1 MNFETYATGVAW
13 RLYFKESSLRN
24 LWSGLDPDRWPGSF
38 TRAGLAFREQAGYD
52 AMEKRKALYQLAQ
65 SLSAE
70 PDQRRQTFAPSTA
83 QWPQPRRRYP
93 AAPRPVAWKSKSALA
108 LSGAACA
115 PGWTQPKRS
124 KPSPTSWL
132 GSFTGCSLRPRLL
145 RCRRTP
151 LRRHQHTYSGEG
163 WRPVRR
169 RERGDPRTVRASSS
183 HLTGQ
188 LRACAGAQVGGQ
200 PRSIKSP
207 DLDCGRRFIPEDLVP
222 ESSPM

>member
-132 GSFTGCSLRPRLL
+132 GSFTGCSITATLTAMSANVITKTPAHLPRRGLEAGPAARARRPSDCLCEFLASDGPTSGLRW
-145 RCRRTP
+145 CSGRRSAP
-151 LRRHQHTYSGEG
+151 INQI
-163 WRPVRR
+163 
-169 RERGDPRTVRASSS
+169 
-183 HLTGQ
+183 
-188 LRACAGAQVGGQ
+188 
-200 PRSIKSP
+200 PRS
-207 DLDCGRRFIPEDLVP
+207 
-222 ESSPM
+222 